1 MVGQMIR
8 QVQRGGSMNSTMI
21 MDQVEMLSQ
30 KVESLEMLNSE
41 LENEIDSSKVK
52 AKELLMKKD
61 L

>member
-1 MVGQMIR
+1 
-8 QVQRGGSMNSTMI
+8 MNSTMI